1 MNNPHRGT
9 LENCS
14 NHVLSFKLNFGK
26 IGWYNEAKF
35 RFINL
40 SVLILFVEDA
50 VSFTSSMY
58 LWDEINTS
66 KMNMENL
73 LLICKITV
81 MDMDVVNLVQYLDL
95 ECSGESICRIIRY

>member
-1 MNNPHRGT
+1 M
-9 LENCS
+9 
-14 NHVLSFKLNFGK
+14 
-26 IGWYNEAKF
+26 
-35 RFINL
+35 

-81 MDMDVVNLVQYLDL
+81 MDTDVVNLV
-95 ECSGESICRIIRY
+95 

>member
-1 MNNPHRGT
+1 M
-9 LENCS
+9 
-14 NHVLSFKLNFGK
+14 
-26 IGWYNEAKF
+26 
-35 RFINL
+35 

-50 VSFTSSMY
+50 VSFTSIMY

-81 MDMDVVNLVQYLDL
+81 MDTDVVNLVQYLDL
-95 ECSGESICRIIRY
+95 ECRRESICRIIRY